1 MNTFALKGRAPS
13 FGVGVFVDPTARII
27 GDVEVGDYAAVW
39 YGSVVKGEGGPTRI
53 GAGSVIMEQ
62 CLVEN
67 SQLGEKVL
75 VGHRAVLHRC
85 VVERGALI
93 GIGAIVLDGARI
105 GEGSIVGAGSLIVGG
120 FQAPRGSIIVG
131 SPARVLRGITD
142 KDRAF
147 LEKAFNKA
155 SLKSR
160 LYAEVIGTATPR
172 GCSKPAFN

>member
-1 MNTFALKGRAPS
+1 MNAFALKGKAPS

-39 YGSVVKGEGGPTRI
+39 YGSIVKGEDGLTRI
-53 GAGSVIMEQ
+53 GARSVIMEQ

-75 VGHRAVLHRC
+75 VSHRAVLHRC
-85 VVERGALI
+85 VVERGVLI

-105 GEGSIVGAGSLIVGG
+105 GEESIVGAGSLIMGG
-120 FQAPRGSIIVG
+120 FRAPRGSLIVG
-131 SPARVLRGITD
+131 SPARVLREVTD

-147 LEKAFNKA
+147 LEKAFNEA

-160 LYAEVIGTATPR
+160 LYAEVIGTATFR
-172 GCSKPAFN
+172 GYSKSAAD